1 MKILRKEYEVAV
13 TEKVVNYYTV
23 VAKTKK
29 DAIRQ
34 VEDGEVW
41 DKEHQDWIYSSKP
54 FVNTVT
60 NILECPLKGEGWT
73 DTKVDAAK
81 VKEMFGWYYTHSCR
95 GEMQEGMNHC
105 YVCDS
110 AIRNA
115 NKRLLVEEEKQYL
128 NDKHGNEF
136 KVEGDKK

>member
-13 TEKVVNYYTV
+13 TEKVVKYYTV

-34 VEDGEVW
+34 VDDGEVM
-41 DKEHQDWIYSSKP
+41 DYEHQDWIYSSKP
-54 FVNTVT
+54 IVNTVT

-73 DTKVDAAK
+73 DTEVDAAK
-81 VKEMFGWYYTHSCR
+81 VKGPFNWHYTGSCK

-110 AIRNA
+110 GIKNPD
-115 NKRLLVEEEKQYL
+115 KRLLVEKEKQYL
-128 NDKHGNEF
+128 NIKYDMKFNVG
-136 KVEGDKK
+136 VTT